1 MSSTPGTGATP
12 FRPSVPDPAEL
23 RTVASSFGG
32 VAEAYDRARPRYPD
46 ALVAAVADAARGVA
60 PTGTPPRVLDVGVGT
75 GIVARQLRA
84 AGCEVLGVDVD
95 DRMAEVARR
104 DGVDVEVA
112 RFEEWDPA
120 GRVFDAVTA
129 GQTWHWVD
137 AAAGA
142 ARAAEALRRG
152 GELTVFWN
160 AGDPPPALAAAFA
173 AVYREVL
180 PGSPMAAAGTLSAVD
195 GYAPMVATAA
205 AGVRASGAFA
215 ETREHRY
222 TWERTYTRD
231 EWLALVPTT
240 GLATRLPAQTL
251 RAVLD
256 GLGAAIDAA
265 GGSFV
270 QQGFALALSAARA

>member
-1 MSSTPGTGATP
+1 MSTPDSGADAA
-12 FRPSVPDPAEL
+12 FRPNLPDPAEL
-23 RTVASSFGG
+23 RRVASSFGG

-46 ALVAAVADAARGVA
+46 ALIASVADAARRVA
-60 PTGTPPRVLDVGVGT
+60 PPGTPPRVLDVGVGT

-84 AGCEVLGVDVD
+84 AGCDVLGVDVD
-95 DRMAEVARR
+95 ERMAEVARR
-104 DGVDVEVA
+104 DGIDVEVG

-137 AAAGA
+137 PAAGA
-142 ARAAEALRRG
+142 ARAAEALRPG

-160 AGDPPPALAAAFA
+160 AGDPPPGLAAAFA
-173 AVYREVL
+173 AVYQEVL
-180 PGSPMAAAGTLSAVD
+180 PGSPMAAAGTTSAAD
-195 GYAPMVATAA
+195 GYAPMVAAAA
-205 AGVRASGAFA
+205 AGVRGTGAFA
-215 ETREHRY
+215 EPREHRS

-240 GLATRLPAQTL
+240 GLATRLPAETL

-270 QQGFALALSAARA
+270 QQGFTLALSAARA